1 MADARPWTDEYTLLC
16 ERCGYVVDGLPTAGA
31 CPECGTPIAE
41 SVPERRPGSAWQ
53 RRPGMG
59 ALWRT
64 WPAVLAAPNR
74 TLDTLIVAHPH
85 DRRLSRFSGAWAAA
99 IPCGAI
105 ALALG
110 VEGLRTREI
119 GMLAYIG
126 LAVAAAP
133 AIWLVV
139 RALIGVETKGLRVIG
154 RTRGFRVTP
163 AIAAT
168 ITAHGAVGWVIAG
181 TGVAI
186 GVLGPFT
193 AHLINST
200 AGTVD
205 GFVGR
210 LGALSVVLGLL
221 LTVFGFLFFETFA
234 WLGIRRLRYAN
245 RVRPHAM
252 PQAPGG

>member
-1 MADARPWTDEYTLLC
+1 MPKAAARTDEYTLLC
-16 ERCGYVVDGLPTAGA
+16 ERCGYVVDGLDTDGV
-31 CPECGTPIAE
+31 CPECGKPIAE
-41 SVPERRPGSAWQ
+41 SRPRRRTGSAWQ

-74 TLDTLIVAHPH
+74 TLDTLIVGHPH
-85 DRRLSRFSGAWAAA
+85 DRRLARLSAVLAAA

-110 VEGLRTREI
+110 VEGIRTRDTRV
-119 GMLAYIG
+119 LAYLG

-133 AIWLVV
+133 ALWLVV

-181 TGVAI
+181 AGVAI
-186 GVLGPFT
+186 AVLGPFT
-193 AHLINST
+193 AHLINSA

-205 GFVGR
+205 GPVGR
-210 LGALSVVLGLL
+210 LGALGVVLGLL

-234 WLGIRRLRYAN
+234 WLGIRRLKYAN
-245 RVRPHAM
+245 RARPGPAG
-252 PQAPGG
+252 QAAS